1 MIQKRLK
8 LWNSRSFHHTE
19 NQLDVLSV
27 WQVCTQE
34 ISDCYKVKKKW
45 SHSCSK
51 FLCAWGKSWYCI
63 INGSLFNC
71 CILQLHMLATSKLE
85 VHNSV
90 IHFFNLWAFHYFCLF
105 IFVCLHFVLFCFQLG
120 FLNVYNALLSW
131 MDMPRG
137 FLRVEVLALTI
148 QWYSVEGPLKH
159 VFSFPRETVGP
170 TVYT

>member
-1 MIQKRLK
+1 M
-8 LWNSRSFHHTE
+8 
-19 NQLDVLSV
+19 D
-27 WQVCTQE
+27 
-34 ISDCYKVKKKW
+34 
-45 SHSCSK
+45 
-51 FLCAWGKSWYCI
+51 
-63 INGSLFNC
+63 SLFNC
-71 CILQLHMLATSKLE
+71 CILRLHMLATSKLK

-120 FLNVYNALLSW
+120 FLNVYIALLSW

-159 VFSFPRETVGP
+159 VFSFPTPPQPPNTPFSPRRSLFRLWLWLWLNLYQGVLIVMAKYEN
-170 TVYT
+170 